1 MDSGA
6 YLRAARTAAY
16 RTPGVYYETRGEARA
31 QPIFRTGIPLFVGFA
46 QPMRDGPRASK
57 ACHIDRWQQFVQL
70 YEPLPDSYLGYAVR
84 GFFENGGEC
93 CAIVAV
99 QCNQNSPAE
108 MTRALISVFE
118 GNALDNSDGIDL
130 VCVPDAMLPAIRVD
144 HDAVRG
150 IQAAV
155 LDHCHRMG
163 DRFAILDGFN
173 NEESNKH
180 LAPEGSKRNTEPP
193 ILHWQS
199 LPRQHGAFGALYY
212 PWISV
217 RKSFVAE
224 DSEISRRTGMPCDEM
239 IRRADIG
246 TAFLN
251 SHHTQFVPP
260 SGHLAGTYARA
271 DVRTGVHKAPA
282 NEILEGVLKLEL
294 DFSDDEQEPLNEAG
308 VNCLRSFAGRG
319 TRVWGART
327 LSGQPDGLYV
337 NVRRLILTLTRWI
350 RQNMNDLVYE
360 GNSPFLWERVSQRL
374 SAHCRDLF
382 DRGALMGNSPA
393 EAFFVK
399 CDAETNTL
407 ESREAGQVV
416 ALVGLAPAIPAE
428 FVVVRITQSASATAV
443 TGLNVS

>member
-1 MDSGA
+1 
-6 YLRAARTAAY
+6 
-16 RTPGVYYETRGEARA
+16 
-31 QPIFRTGIPLFVGFA
+31 
-46 QPMRDGPRASK
+46 
-57 ACHIDRWQQFVQL
+57 
-70 YEPLPDSYLGYAVR
+70 
-84 GFFENGGEC
+84 
-93 CAIVAV
+93 
-99 QCNQNSPAE
+99 
-108 MTRALISVFE
+108 
-118 GNALDNSDGIDL
+118 
-130 VCVPDAMLPAIRVD
+130 
-144 HDAVRG
+144 
-150 IQAAV
+150 
-155 LDHCHRMG
+155 
-163 DRFAILDGFN
+163 
-173 NEESNKH
+173 
-180 LAPEGSKRNTEPP
+180 
-193 ILHWQS
+193 
-199 LPRQHGAFGALYY
+199 
-212 PWISV
+212 
-217 RKSFVAE
+217 
-224 DSEISRRTGMPCDEM
+224 MPCDEM

-260 SGHLAGTYARA
+260 SGHLAGTYART

-407 ESREAGQVV
+407 ESREAGQVI